1 MCNISKIFII
11 AFLAHKYVYAR
22 FLHHSFWLLANPD
35 LSDPNCK
42 DGVCSI
48 PNSNHSK
55 TANDILNE
63 LEKSNN
69 KKVKKTSD
77 IRVEEALNSEKMTK
91 EVKEESEVKNNTVDP
106 TNFSDLVTELEK
118 LGWNTDE
125 AKSAL
130 RNSQYDISKAAE
142 YLDNE
147 SQINDER
154 KSIAAKFSKDGFWTE
169 EAGYAALKESNWNLT
184 EAQILLESEENKI
197 QEHFQNS
204 VSTMVSQ
211 GWDEYVARQSLLLQW
226 TIDQQREAG
235 KFFLFF
241 FFIFY
246 LFIYFYLI
254 IYICIFVFTFI

>member
-1 MCNISKIFII
+1 MGNISKIFII
-11 AFLAHKYVYAR
+11 AFLVHKYVYAR

-63 LEKSNN
+63 WEKSNN
-69 KKVKKTSD
+69 QKVKMTSESK
-77 IRVEEALNSEKMTK
+77 VEEALHSEKMTK
-91 EVKEESEVKNNTVDP
+91 EVNEESKVKNNTVDP
-106 TNFSDLVTELEK
+106 PNFSDLVTELEK
-118 LGWNTDE
+118 LGWNADE

-154 KSIAAKFSKDGFWTE
+154 KSIEAKFSKDGFWTE
-169 EAGYAALKESNWNLT
+169 EAGYAALKESNWNFT
-184 EAQILLESEENKI
+184 EAQNLLESEENKI
-197 QEHFQNS
+197 QEHFQTS
-204 VSTMVSQ
+204 VNTMVSQ

-235 KFFLFF
+235 DFLFF
-241 FFIFY
+241 TFTFT
-246 LFIYFYLI
+246 I
-254 IYICIFVFTFI
+254 IYILHLSF

>member
-63 LEKSNN
+63 WEKSNN
-69 KKVKKTSD
+69 KKVIKTSQSK
-77 IRVEEALNSEKMTK
+77 VEEEALNSEKMTK
-91 EVKEESEVKNNTVDP
+91 EVNEEAKVKNNTPTVDP
-106 TNFSDLVTELEK
+106 PNFSDLVSELEK
-118 LGWNTDE
+118 LGWNADE

-130 RNSQYDISKAAE
+130 RNSQFDISKAAE

-184 EAQILLESEENKI
+184 EAQNLLESEENKI
-197 QEHFQNS
+197 QEHFQTS
-204 VSTMVSQ
+204 VNTMVSQ

-226 TIDQQREAG
+226 TIAVSYTHLTLPTSD
-235 KFFLFF
+235 L
-241 FFIFY
+241 
-246 LFIYFYLI
+246 
-254 IYICIFVFTFI
+254 V